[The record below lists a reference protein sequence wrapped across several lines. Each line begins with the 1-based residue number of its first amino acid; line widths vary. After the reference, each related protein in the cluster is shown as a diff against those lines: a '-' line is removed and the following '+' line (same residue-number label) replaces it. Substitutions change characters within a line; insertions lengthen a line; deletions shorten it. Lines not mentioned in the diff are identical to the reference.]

1 MFKANNNINR
11 LLVAAIFLKTSELNA
26 LFLFTS
32 KGPDFDQTVLVQC
45 VKVALTMYPPKL
57 NFYANA

>member
-11 LLVAAIFLKTSELNA
+11 LLVAAIFLKTSELNT

-32 KGPDFDQTVLVQC
+32 KGPDFDQAVLLQC
-45 VKVALTMYPPKL
+45 VKVALTQFL
-57 NFYANA
+57 R